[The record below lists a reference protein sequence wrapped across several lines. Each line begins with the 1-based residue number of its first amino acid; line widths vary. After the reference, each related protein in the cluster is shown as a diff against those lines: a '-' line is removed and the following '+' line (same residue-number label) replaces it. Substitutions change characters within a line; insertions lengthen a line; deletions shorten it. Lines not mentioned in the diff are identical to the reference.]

1 MKFGGSNHRGKK
13 MGKGKGL
20 IGQKLGMTSLF
31 TTAGE
36 QIPVT
41 VISAGPCVVTQIK
54 TTATDGY
61 KSIQLAYGDIKEK
74 NVNKPMKGHFEKSGG
89 KSFLMLKEFIVEDTE
104 QYKLGQA
111 IKAEDVFNIGEKIKI
126 TGRTKG
132 RGFSGVI
139 KRHGF
144 HGGKKTH
151 GSMSHRIPGSIG
163 CSATPSRVIKGK
175 KLPGQYGNTNNTVK
189 NIEIIDI
196 RPDNNI
202 ILIKGAIPG
211 CNKGILSLYKQSV

>member
-1 MKFGGSNHRGKK
+1 

-20 IGQKLGMTSLF
+20 IGQKIGMTSLF
-31 TTAGE
+31 TTTGE

-41 VISAGPCVVTQIK
+41 VINAGPCVITQIK
-54 TTATDGY
+54 TLATDGY
-61 KSIQLAYGDIKEK
+61 SSIQLAYGDIEEK
-74 NVNKPMKGHFEKSGG
+74 KVNKPIKGHFEKSGG
-89 KSFLMLKEFIVEDTE
+89 KTYKVLKEFKVDDTE
-104 QYKLGQA
+104 IYKLGQS
-111 IKAEDVFNIGEKIKI
+111 IKAEDIFKVGDKINV
-126 TGRTKG
+126 TGTTKG

-175 KLPGQYGNTNNTVK
+175 KLPGQYGNSQKTVK

-196 RPDNNI
+196 RPENNI
-202 ILIKGAIPG
+202 VMIKGAIPG
-211 CNKGILSLYKQSV
+211 CNKGLIALYKQIA

>member
-1 MKFGGSNHRGKK
+1 MA
-13 MGKGKGL
+13 KGKGL

-31 TTAGE
+31 TNTGD

-54 TTATDGY
+54 TMATDGY
-61 KSIQLAYGDIKEK
+61 NSIQVGFGEK
-74 NVNKPMKGHFEKSGG
+74 KAKNINKPLKGHFEKSGG
-89 KSFLMLKEFIVEDTE
+89 GRYSKLKEFKISDPEIF
-104 QYKLGQA
+104 KLGQA
-111 IKAEDVFNIGEKIKI
+111 INIKDIFDIGDKVKISG
-126 TGRTKG
+126 TTKG

-163 CSATPSRVIKGK
+163 CSATPGRVIKGK
-175 KLPGQYGNTNNTVK
+175 KMPGQYGNTKNTVK
-189 NIEIIDI
+189 NVEIIDI
-196 RPDNNI
+196 RPENNL

-211 CNKGILSLYKQSV
+211 HNKGLIELYKQGA

>member
-1 MKFGGSNHRGKK
+1 VGSNYRGKK

-41 VISAGPCVVTQIK
+41 VVYAGPCVVTQIK
-54 TTATDGY
+54 TAATDGY
-61 KSIQLAYGDIKEK
+61 NSIQLAYGDIKEK
-74 NVNKPMKGHFEKSGG
+74 KVNKPLKGHFEKSGG
-89 KSFLMLKEFIVEDTE
+89 KSFSMLKEFRVDDTD

-111 IKAEDVFNIGEKIKI
+111 IKAEDVFSIGEKIKV
-126 TGRTKG
+126 TGTTKG
-132 RGFSGVI
+132 RGFTGVI

-175 KLPGQYGNTNNTVK
+175 KLPGQYGNAKQTVK
-189 NIEIIDI
+189 NIEIMDI
-196 RPDNNI
+196 RPENNLI
-202 ILIKGAIPG
+202 MIKGAVPG
-211 CNKGILSLYKQSV
+211 CNKGMLALFKQGA

>member
-1 MKFGGSNHRGKK
+1 
-13 MGKGKGL
+13 MGKGKGI

-31 TTAGE
+31 NTAGE
-36 QIPVT
+36 QVPVT
-41 VISAGPCVVTQIK
+41 VIYAGPCVVTQIK

-61 KSIQLAYGDIKEK
+61 NSIQLAYGDIKEK
-74 NVNKPMKGHFEKSGG
+74 NVNKPKKGHFEKSGG
-89 KSFLMLKEFIVEDTE
+89 KAYSMLKEFRVEDIE
-104 QYKLGQA
+104 QYNLGQS
-111 IKAEDVFNIGEKIKI
+111 IKAEDVFNVGEKINI
-126 TGRTKG
+126 SGITKG

-175 KLPGQYGNTNNTVK
+175 KLPGQYGNTNKTVK

-196 RPDNNI
+196 RPENNLI
-202 ILIKGAIPG
+202 MIKGAIPG
-211 CNKGILSLYKQSV
+211 CNKGIISLYKQNA

>member
-1 MKFGGSNHRGKK
+1 

-31 TTAGE
+31 TTTGE

-41 VISAGPCVVTQIK
+41 VINAGPCVITQIK
-54 TTATDGY
+54 TEATDGY
-61 KSIQLAYGDIKEK
+61 NSIQLAYGDIKEK
-74 NVNKPMKGHFEKSGG
+74 NVNKPVKGHFEKSGG
-89 KSFLMLKEFIVEDTE
+89 KAYKVLKEFRVDDTE
-104 QYKLGQA
+104 TYKLGQA
-111 IKAEDVFNIGEKIKI
+111 LKAEDLFNVGEKINV
-126 TGRTKG
+126 TGTTKG

-175 KLPGQYGNTNNTVK
+175 KLPGQYGNSKKTVK

-196 RPDNNI
+196 RPENNI
-202 ILIKGAIPG
+202 VMIKGAIPG
-211 CNKGILSLYKQSV
+211 CNKGLIALYKQGV

>member
-1 MKFGGSNHRGKK
+1 

-20 IGQKLGMTSLF
+20 IGKKIGMTSLF
-31 TTAGE
+31 TTSGE

-41 VISAGPCVVTQIK
+41 IIHAGPCFVTQIK
-54 TTATDGY
+54 TKAIDGY
-61 KSIQLAYGDIKEK
+61 NSIQLAYSEK
-74 NVNKPMKGHFEKSGG
+74 KDKKVTKPMKGHFEKSGG
-89 KSFLMLKEFIVEDTE
+89 KTYSNLREFRVDDTE
-104 QYKLGQA
+104 NYKLGQTV
-111 IKAEDVFNIGEKIKI
+111 KAEDVFNIGEKIKI
-126 TGRTKG
+126 SGKTKG

-175 KLPGQYGNTNNTVK
+175 RLPGQYGNAKQTVK
-189 NIEIIDI
+189 NLEIVDI
-196 RPDNNI
+196 RPEKN
-202 ILIKGAIPG
+202 LLMIKGAIPG
-211 CNKGILSLYKQSV
+211 CNKGMIALYKQDA